1 MSKTK
6 APAICVPLDKAK
18 HILLAKAIEEHA
30 QEQWTASDSSL
41 LSMRVAHSLGE
52 NASPERYLTE
62 RAERLIEEADAK
74 GVSVKVSTKTSLPTI
89 LGLLLVVFAF
99 VCGALSDRLTGSDHF
114 INLLSAPFWGIVL
127 WNLLAY
133 LIILLSAIG
142 ILGSERRLNLP
153 LRGSLLSLVQKCS
166 ASPFAKGHKAA
177 FFESWG
183 RFTAPLTR
191 IRIART
197 LHLAAICFAL
207 GLIVSLLVRGLSTAY
222 WVGWESTW
230 LADRADIVKTILD
243 STYGLIPA
251 IGGLPAMPDAVAVA
265 GMRADML
272 PYAQNEVT
280 AAPWLIRM
288 ILILAASV
296 IIPRLVLALVN
307 TWRLKVREKNS
318 KLEISEPY
326 FQELLAESAQNAALG
341 SLKIIAP
348 EKSSPDTQTFLQT
361 ILKSW
366 GEPGDNALVTANL
379 SDPEAPM
386 PEIDV
391 QGKTLIVLAL
401 EGASTP
407 EYDVHGAII
416 DSAVKQA
423 EVKQAAIV
431 GLLNMTSFAARQK
444 AYPDRIEQRINGWIK
459 FASEHGLPLVSF
471 NAQTSDPAETVK
483 QLRMQ
488 CAALVVRSD
497 NQASKDS

>member
-1 MSKTK
+1 MSKSK
-6 APAICVPLDKAK
+6 APTIRVPLDKAK

-52 NASPERYLTE
+52 SASPERYLSE
-62 RAERLIEEADAK
+62 RADRLLEAADAK
-74 GVSVKVSTKTSLPTI
+74 GITTKVSTQSSLPRF
-89 LGLLLVVFAF
+89 LGLLLILCAF
-99 VCGALSDRLTGSDHF
+99 IGGALSDRLTGSDHF

-133 LIILLSAIG
+133 LIIFLSAVGLFGVIC
-142 ILGSERRLNLP
+142 RHNLP
-153 LRGSLLSLVQKCS
+153 LRGALLSLVQKCS
-166 ASPFAKGHKAA
+166 ANPFAKGYKVA
-177 FFESWG
+177 FFESWAQL
-183 RFTAPLTR
+183 TAPLAR

-197 LHLAAICFAL
+197 LHLAAVCFAL
-207 GLIVSLLVRGLSTAY
+207 GLIASLLVRGLSTAY

-230 LADRADIVKTILD
+230 LADRADIVKSILD

-251 IGGLPAMPDAVAVA
+251 VAGLPAMPDAASVA

-272 PYAQNEVT
+272 PYTQTGAT

-296 IIPRLVLALVN
+296 IIPRLVLALIN

-318 KLEISEPY
+318 ILEIAEPY
-326 FQELLAESAQNAALG
+326 YQELLAESVQNAALG

-348 EKSSPDTQTFLQT
+348 EKNSPEIQAFLHT
-361 ILKSW
+361 ILQAW
-366 GEPGDNALVTANL
+366 GEPGENAIKSANL
-379 SDPEAPM
+379 ADPEVPL
-386 PEIDV
+386 PDLDI
-391 QGKTLIVLAL
+391 QGKTLIALML

-416 DSAVKQA
+416 DNSVKLAESKQA
-423 EVKQAAIV
+423 SIV

-444 AYPDRIEQRINGWIK
+444 AYPDRIEQRKTGWTK
-459 FASEHGLPLVSF
+459 FAEEHDLPLVAF
-471 NAQTSDPAETVK
+471 DAQATDPAETVK
-483 QLRMQ
+483 QLRAQ
-488 CAALVVRSD
+488 CAALAVHSD
-497 NQASKDS
+497 NKASKDS